1 MCDSE
6 AGLLCTRQSK
16 ALACPSSIFYRVQK
30 VRESVFKKQALS
42 TQIFLCSLWSIN
54 KISYFHGQKESFS
67 KICKNM
73 TSSAWKMQ
81 YSKTLSCLPW
91 TCFLKNMHP
100 EFWHFFQASNTVKKY
115 LEKVYNFIFPVII
128 FNLHL
133 WYMQTV
139 HF

>member
-1 MCDSE
+1 VYSMCDSG

-30 VRESVFKKQALS
+30 VRESVFKKPALS
-42 TQIFLCSLWSIN
+42 TQIFVWSLWSIN

-73 TSSAWKMQ
+73 TSPAWKMQ
-81 YSKTLSCLPW
+81 YSKTLSCLPR

-100 EFWHFFQASNTVKKY
+100 KFWHFFKPVTLLKNISKKCTI
-115 LEKVYNFIFPVII
+115 LSF
-128 FNLHL
+128 L
-133 WYMQTV
+133 
-139 HF
+139 